1 MKKLIFILC
10 LLPLFVLAKS
20 QYLSPLP
27 LPESEVINLD
37 TKYCSSS
44 CLKNYY
50 EDGLIFSFIANINDK
65 NKTNSLLEIL
75 QGLLVELNI
84 TNLPYFTEKPTFK
97 IALLIPRQTIGRY
110 SLSATNTVLAYL
122 LNQKNPFSFEVFDSK
137 GEDFTQISQSLEEIK
152 AKGFTKV
159 IAIFT
164 QNGIQILNQIL
175 TDLTIYIPSIHIT
188 QIDSPSP
195 HLIFGGI
202 SYEEQIK
209 TLSSLNPEVNATS
222 FYDTSYVGVKIQEYT
237 QSYNRNLLFSSPFN
251 SKDSQNLNKQIK
263 SIKSTLNGSRIFLN
277 TPVTNSSILL
287 SQITYN
293 DINAFGIYS
302 TQINYHPSFLSLTQ
316 NRDIRKMIIANS
328 IMPLNPKFIEEM
340 HLLNSNL
347 SYDWISYST
356 ALGLEHFYT
365 KEIPNAKRYFK
376 EKIKNNQVQ
385 YEIMLLAPK
394 QNRFE
399 PL

>member
-164 QNGIQILNQIL
+164 QNGIQILNQIP

-188 QIDSPSP
+188 QIDSLSP

-237 QSYNRNLLFSSPFN
+237 QSYNQNLLFSSPFN

-293 DINAFGIYS
+293 NINAFGIYS

-316 NRDIRKMIIANS
+316 NRDRRKMIIANS

-385 YEIMLLAPK
+385 YEIILLAPK

>member
-1 MKKLIFILC
+1 MKKLFFILF
-10 LLPLFVLAKS
+10 LFPYLVFAKS

-27 LPESEVINLD
+27 LPEGEVINLE

-44 CLKNYY
+44 CLKDYY
-50 EDGLIFSFIANINDK
+50 EKGLVFSFIANINDN
-65 NKTNSLLEIL
+65 NKTNSLLELL

-84 TNLPYFTEKPTFK
+84 TNLPYFTSKPTFK

-110 SLSATNTVLAYL
+110 SLSASNTILAYL
-122 LNQKNPFSFEVFDSK
+122 LSQKNPFNFEVFDSK
-137 GEDFTQISQSLEEIK
+137 GEEFENITQSLEEIK
-152 AKGFTKV
+152 AKGFMKV

-164 QNGIQILNQIL
+164 QNGTQTLNQIP
-175 TDLTIYIPSIHIT
+175 TDLEIYIPSIHIS

-195 HLIFGGI
+195 HLNFGGI

-209 TLSSLNPEVNATS
+209 TLSSLNPEVNAIS
-222 FYDTSYVGVKIQEYT
+222 FYDTSYVGLKIQEYT
-237 QSYNRNLLFSSPFN
+237 KLHNPNLLFSTPFS
-251 SKDSQNLNKQIK
+251 SKDTQNLNKQIK
-263 SIKSTLNGSRIFLN
+263 SLKSTLNGSRIFLN
-277 TPVTNSSILL
+277 TPVTNSSIIL

-293 DINAFGIYS
+293 DIEPFSTYS

-316 NRDIRKMIIANS
+316 NRDRKNMILANS
-328 IMPLNPKFIEEM
+328 IMPLPSQFIEEM
-340 HLLNSNL
+340 QLLHSNL

-376 EKIKNNQVQ
+376 ERIKNHQVQ
-385 YEIMLLAPK
+385 YEIMLLKAK